1 MMNGKTESKIDGVVN
16 FQSKADGVLISE
28 LKTLVAREREVT
40 TQVLHY
46 LREVELR
53 KIHLERGYPSL
64 FEFTVRELGYS
75 SGSAYRRIQAMRLL
89 KALPELEPQIQS
101 GVLSLSV
108 AAKAQ
113 SYFREE
119 SKRRR
124 IDAREKKET
133 VRGLLGLSSRE
144 CERKLAALSPEAALP
159 KERARSVTDELT
171 QIQFLADRAL
181 LGKLE
186 RLKQLMAHRNFEGS
200 YAKLFDQLADLALKK
215 LEPKARAVTST
226 QNEAVSREERVKEE
240 ANEDPKENLK
250 RSLKRNPKGITREK
264 LRRSA
269 KRSVRA
275 SRFIPAAMKRAVSSR
290 DHGACCFKDRKTGKT
305 CGSRHA
311 LEFDHVLPLSLGG
324 ATTAENL
331 RLLCAS
337 HHRLETEKLAL
348 IS

>member
-1 MMNGKTESKIDGVVN
+1 MMNGKTEIKIDGVVN

-64 FEFTVRELGYS
+64 FEFTTRELGYS

-101 GVLSLSV
+101 GALSLSV
-108 AAKAQ
+108 AAQAQ

-124 IDAREKKET
+124 IDDREKKET

-144 CERKLAALSPEAALP
+144 CERKLAARSPEAALP
-159 KERARSVTDELT
+159 KERERIVTDELT

-181 LGKLE
+181 MEKLE

-200 YAKLFDQLADLALKK
+200 YAKLFEQLADLALKK
-215 LEPKARAVTST
+215 LEPKAPARAVTST
-226 QNEAVSREERVKEE
+226 PNEAVSREESVKEE
-240 ANEDPKENLK
+240 A
-250 RSLKRNPKGITREK
+250 KGSARE
-264 LRRSA
+264 RRRGSARSA
-269 KRSVRA
+269 KP

-290 DHGACCFKDRKTGKT
+290 DQGTCCFKDRKTGKI

-331 RLLCAS
+331 RLLCAA
-337 HHRLETEKLAL
+337 HHRLETEKLAR
-348 IS
+348 II

>member
-1 MMNGKTESKIDGVVN
+1 
-16 FQSKADGVLISE
+16 
-28 LKTLVAREREVT
+28 
-40 TQVLHY
+40 
-46 LREVELR
+46 
-53 KIHLERGYPSL
+53 
-64 FEFTVRELGYS
+64 
-75 SGSAYRRIQAMRLL
+75 MRLL

-101 GVLSLSV
+101 GELSLSV
-108 AAKAQ
+108 AAQAQ

-133 VRGLLGLSSRE
+133 VCSLLGLSSRE

-159 KERARSVTDELT
+159 KERERIVTDELT

-200 YAKLFDQLADLALKK
+200 YAKLFEQLADLALKK
-215 LEPKARAVTST
+215 LAPKARAVTST
-226 QNEAVSREERVKEE
+226 QNEAVSR
-240 ANEDPKENLK
+240 NPKINENLK
-250 RSLKRNPKGITREK
+250 EDMKEGANGITREK

-269 KRSVRA
+269 KRSVRS
-275 SRFIPAAMKRAVSSR
+275 SRFIPAAMKRAVSAR
-290 DHGACCFKDRKTGKT
+290 DHGACGFRDRKTGKT

-331 RLLCAS
+331 RLLCAA
-337 HHRLETEKLAL
+337 HHRIETEKLA
-348 IS
+348 IIG

>member
-1 MMNGKTESKIDGVVN
+1 MMNFK
-16 FQSKADGVLISE
+16 SKADGVLISE
-28 LKTLVAREREVT
+28 LKSLVAREREVT

-89 KALPELEPQIQS
+89 KSLPELEPQIQS
-101 GVLSLSV
+101 GALSLSV
-108 AAKAQ
+108 AAQAQ

-133 VRGLLGLSSRE
+133 VEALFGLSSRE

-159 KERARSVTDELT
+159 KERERIVTDELT

-200 YAKLFDQLADLALKK
+200 YAKLFEQLADLALKK
-215 LEPKARAVTST
+215 LAPKARVDTST
-226 QNEAVSREERVKEE
+226 PNEAVSRERVMKEGPAE
-240 ANEDPKENLK
+240 HLKEGGKGSGVGN
-250 RSLKRNPKGITREK
+250 SKGIAKE
-264 LRRSA
+264 RRGGMRNA
-269 KRSVRA
+269 KS
-275 SRFIPAAMKRAVSSR
+275 SRFIPTAMKRAVSHR
-290 DHGACCFKDRKTGKT
+290 DRGACRFKDRKTGKT

-324 ATTAENL
+324 ATTVENL
-331 RLLCAS
+331 RLLCAA
-337 HHRLETEKLAL
+337 HHRIETEKLAL
-348 IS
+348 IAS

>member
-1 MMNGKTESKIDGVVN
+1 
-16 FQSKADGVLISE
+16 
-28 LKTLVAREREVT
+28 
-40 TQVLHY
+40 
-46 LREVELR
+46 
-53 KIHLERGYPSL
+53 
-64 FEFTVRELGYS
+64 
-75 SGSAYRRIQAMRLL
+75 MRLL

-101 GVLSLSV
+101 GALSLSV

-119 SKRRR
+119 SKRRV

-133 VRGLLGLSSRE
+133 VRSLLGLSSRE

-215 LEPKARAVTST
+215 LEPRACAVTSAP
-226 QNEAVSREERVKEE
+226 NEAVSREREAKADVKT
-240 ANEDPKENLK
+240 DLKEGM
-250 RSLKRNPKGITREK
+250 KGSA
-264 LRRSA
+264 RSA
-269 KRSVRA
+269 KP

-290 DHGACCFKDRKTGKT
+290 DRGACGFRDRKTGKT

-324 ATTAENL
+324 ATSVENL
-331 RLLCAS
+331 RLLCTA
-337 HHRLETEKLAL
+337 HHRLETEKLAM
-348 IS
+348 IG